1 MKEWM
6 EPKLSKP
13 TEVTLVRV
21 KALLSAGIT
30 RQSIASCCS
39 ACKNA
44 LKWLER
50 RRIKESKS

>member
-50 RRIKESKS
+50 RRIKESK